1 LFGYDG
7 DFPYLGGIK
16 NNVMTEEIF
25 KELGFERIDVSAEE
39 AGDGRGFYY
48 YSIDIG
54 DICLIT
60 NDDEDA
66 QQNGWWCSVF
76 DSITLKIKGEGDLR
90 ELVKI
95 VQLNTDARN

>member
-1 LFGYDG
+1 
-7 DFPYLGGIK
+7 
-16 NNVMTEEIF
+16 MTEEIF
-25 KELGFERIDVSAEE
+25 EKLGFERVDVSAEE
-39 AGDGRGFYY
+39 AGGTPLFY

-95 VQLNTDARN
+95 IELNTDARN